1 MLSSNPDIY
10 TLWNI
15 RRETLLASFEYVVLC
30 PMWCRLLTWCDR
42 GSSDEAKQ
50 SLCNAELEL
59 TTSCLMVNP
68 KSYGAWQQVT
78 VAHLKAAAAHTLM
91 SRPQQRI
98 WVMGNAPTAPWA
110 AELALCTK
118 FLSADTRNC
127 AYAVSP
133 CHAYMNSLACS
144 SLLGLSSLC
153 CPSLCHQ

>member
-1 MLSSNPDIY
+1 
-10 TLWNI
+10 
-15 RRETLLASFEYVVLC
+15 
-30 PMWCRLLTWCDR
+30 MWCRLLTWCDR
-42 GSSDEAKQ
+42 GSSEAKQ

-78 VAHLKAAAAHTLM
+78 VAHLKAAHTLM

-133 CHAYMNSLACS
+133 CHELTCAQFIAGTIVA
-144 SLLGLSSLC
+144 LLPLTVPPMSRNLIILRCKTTTPQGFRT
-153 CPSLCHQ
+153 